1 MRNSDNLLRPGTRP
15 CLTTMYQ
22 VLAALLIGL
31 TPLAVTAA
39 TIVVTSPDDTS
50 PVAATTCTLRQA
62 ILSMNAASL
71 KGNCGNTGAAFG
83 TGDLITFAAAAVT
96 GGTNSHSVTLTDS
109 ADATGAVG
117 GTLVVTAANVTIDAS
132 SWPTFASPFRGSLGI
147 GKDGNANDGRA
158 IRGTGSSTLTLNS
171 LLLVG
176 GKATPDCGG
185 SARGGAVCMPGPN
198 STLNLLNS
206 TLYGNSAVDG
216 GGVFVDG
223 TLNVNGSAVLNNSS
237 SGSGAGIFVIGTAN
251 VTDTYLS
258 SNLATTNGGGILC
271 AGSLTLT
278 GSTLVQNTAI
288 HGGGVAG
295 SDNSGCA
302 LIVKNST
309 LFFNSANTQ
318 GGGIYNSGP
327 VTLTHATVVY
337 NSAPTGAEIYEAFF
351 AEAVK
356 LGNSIVAGPG
366 ASEIVGGTL
375 SSTFSITSLAGL
387 NLGGFQDNGGPAP
400 TLLPGAGSTAIDA
413 VPLASCSLATDQ
425 RGVARPQGSAC
436 DVGAVEVKVPK
447 LTAAVSGGGAVSAG
461 ASPVPAS
468 GSISNCTTS
477 CSAFYYEN
485 ASVTLTA
492 TPATGWHFAAW
503 TGDCVSS
510 ATVVMSADR
519 TCTATFARNTHAIG
533 GSITNLAGSGLKLH
547 LNYGVGNDEDLTP
560 TNGAT
565 TFAFGA
571 AVPFGLTY
579 TVSVIT
585 QPANLSQTCNV
596 TGNATGPMPDSD
608 VAAPV
613 ACTTNSYTIGG
624 GVTGLTGAGLVLKLN
639 GGGDLAVSGSSFTF
653 LSTIASGSNYIVSV
667 GTQPTG
673 QTCTVGSGSGT
684 VTNANITN
692 VAISCGAAQAQL
704 TLTVDDSHDYA
715 RYGQLS
721 TYLVTLENSGAATAN
736 SVAVLASTP
745 GNGLDLA
752 NASWQCIGGGNG
764 AVCAANGTGALSD
777 TVTLPV
783 SRTLTWIVTAPV
795 RTATSATTAEMD
807 VDATGA
813 TTVGNVNKLVL
824 YRDGFNVANGGG
836 TGSADPEPTVA
847 GMPGEGASEMFSL
860 PRSSGSQIETVK
872 QIRIGDRRV
881 RVHRAAL
888 GMTSYVRLFAHDADG
903 TERASAWAAV
913 APAAQL
919 VLGRVDGVVLLEGA
933 EQSLELR

>member
-1 MRNSDNLLRPGTRP
+1 VRNSDNLLRPGTRP

-387 NLGGFQDNGGPAP
+387 NLGRRVVLGGSAR
-400 TLLPGAGSTAIDA
+400 ASRSTARDVNRSGAFARLGFGRWGLLSEHERVIESDTTA
-413 VPLASCSLATDQ
+413 EHEDYVGTTVLFTAPFEWLVASVASQYSVDLASRT
-425 RGVARPQGSAC
+425 R
-436 DVGAVEVKVPK
+436 DVHRLSPSVQIR
-447 LTAAVSGGGAVSAG
+447 VSDN
-461 ASPVPAS
+461 
-468 GSISNCTTS
+468 IT
-477 CSAFYYEN
+477 
-485 ASVTLTA
+485 
-492 TPATGWHFAAW
+492 FAI
-503 TGDCVSS
+503 TEREMFGP
-510 ATVVMSADR
+510 TSADR
-519 TCTATFARNTHAIG
+519 GR
-533 GSITNLAGSGLKLH
+533 SLAPSRVLGRPGRGRCGLRR
-547 LNYGVGNDEDLTP
+547 TP
-560 TNGAT
+560 
-565 TFAFGA
+565 
-571 AVPFGLTY
+571 
-579 TVSVIT
+579 
-585 QPANLSQTCNV
+585 
-596 TGNATGPMPDSD
+596 
-608 VAAPV
+608 
-613 ACTTNSYTIGG
+613 
-624 GVTGLTGAGLVLKLN
+624 
-639 GGGDLAVSGSSFTF
+639 
-653 LSTIASGSNYIVSV
+653 
-667 GTQPTG
+667 
-673 QTCTVGSGSGT
+673 
-684 VTNANITN
+684 
-692 VAISCGAAQAQL
+692 
-704 TLTVDDSHDYA
+704 
-715 RYGQLS
+715 
-721 TYLVTLENSGAATAN
+721 
-736 SVAVLASTP
+736 
-745 GNGLDLA
+745 
-752 NASWQCIGGGNG
+752 
-764 AVCAANGTGALSD
+764 
-777 TVTLPV
+777 
-783 SRTLTWIVTAPV
+783 
-795 RTATSATTAEMD
+795 
-807 VDATGA
+807 
-813 TTVGNVNKLVL
+813 
-824 YRDGFNVANGGG
+824 
-836 TGSADPEPTVA
+836 
-847 GMPGEGASEMFSL
+847 
-860 PRSSGSQIETVK
+860 
-872 QIRIGDRRV
+872 
-881 RVHRAAL
+881 RAAL
-888 GMTSYVRLFAHDADG
+888 A
-903 TERASAWAAV
+903 
-913 APAAQL
+913 
-919 VLGRVDGVVLLEGA
+919 VLGRH
-933 EQSLELR
+933 